1 MINDTNDIK
10 VSVCVVT
17 YNQEKYIAECLDSL
31 VSQET
36 DFKFE
41 IIVGEDCSTDGTRA
55 IVQQYVDKYPDIVK
69 PIFHK
74 NNVGAVENVKQVYI
88 AAKGKYIAHM
98 DGDDMALPTKL
109 QKQFD
114 IMEKNPQA
122 MICSHNVSGILTNNL
137 VKKHYIYCSEGE
149 YTFIDLVK
157 RLPFFAHS
165 SKLFRVTN
173 DIDLY
178 NILSRENILDIEL
191 HLYHASKG
199 TIIHLE
205 EDLGI
210 YRTDVGVSAIKNNKL
225 NYKMIESVVDVY
237 EELKVSN
244 PEIISEIKKAY
255 ASYLLGAASN
265 FAIIES
271 DAGKMRK
278 YTIKSFE
285 QKSFSMKQVVMI
297 IFAFFPKIGIRIL
310 RTRYNLRTLINNKGD
325 KYLAKISDK

>member
-98 DGDDMALPTKL
+98 DGDDMALPNKL

-114 IMEKNPQA
+114 TLEANPDCAICVHNMKVVDSRGQSVIDALKIFEEKKYT
-122 MICSHNVSGILTNNL
+122 LL
-137 VKKHYIYCSEGE
+137 DIYL
-149 YTFIDLVK
+149 IN
-157 RLPFFAHS
+157 PFFIHS
-165 SKLFRVTN
+165 SKMFINKIEDYIDGLDVNALDTEVHIEQAKQGDIYFINECLGVYREFVGITYKNKFVNPLVRERIEYIYNNANKNGFTISQLDKINIKYATILLEYAYQCSISIKDKKIFREYVCKSLRVKN
-173 DIDLY
+173 LGLVSYVFRIAL
-178 NILSRENILDIEL
+178 LSPRVFS
-191 HLYHASKG
+191 HL
-199 TIIHLE
+199 L
-205 EDLGI
+205 
-210 YRTDVGVSAIKNNKL
+210 
-225 NYKMIESVVDVY
+225 
-237 EELKVSN
+237 
-244 PEIISEIKKAY
+244 
-255 ASYLLGAASN
+255 
-265 FAIIES
+265 
-271 DAGKMRK
+271 
-278 YTIKSFE
+278 
-285 QKSFSMKQVVMI
+285 
-297 IFAFFPKIGIRIL
+297 
-310 RTRYNLRTLINNKGD
+310 NLRN
-325 KYLAKISDK
+325 YLKNV

>member
-98 DGDDMALPTKL
+98 DGDDMALPNKL

-114 IMEKNPQA
+114 TLEAHPNAI
-122 MICSHNVSGILTNNL
+122 ICSHNMLGILNGNIL
-137 VKKHYIYCSEGE
+137 DEQRWYYPEGD
-149 YTFIDLVK
+149 YGFLDLIK
-157 RLPFFAHS
+157 NLPFFAHS
-165 SKLFRVTN
+165 SKFFRVVH
-173 DIDLY
+173 DI
-178 NILSRENILDIEL
+178 NLSAVLRDEDTLDIEL
-191 HLYHASKG
+191 HLHQSLFG
-199 TIIHLE
+199 SILHLE
-205 EDLGI
+205 DNLGC
-210 YRTDVGVSAIKNNKL
+210 YRFDTGISSVKENKL
-225 NYKMIESVVDVY
+225 NSKLIKRVEAIYDKLSIN
-237 EELKVSN
+237 N
-244 PEIISEIKKAY
+244 PSLLIDINRSY
-255 ASYLLGAASN
+255 AFYLLNTAYGYAVFESN
-265 FAIIES
+265 S
-271 DAGKMRK
+271 GKLK
-278 YTIKSFE
+278 EYTIKSIKKDIYSTKQIVMLLLVVFPNLGVFAL
-285 QKSFSMKQVVMI
+285 KNRYKMKH
-297 IFAFFPKIGIRIL
+297 
-310 RTRYNLRTLINNKGD
+310 
-325 KYLAKISDK
+325 KYLK